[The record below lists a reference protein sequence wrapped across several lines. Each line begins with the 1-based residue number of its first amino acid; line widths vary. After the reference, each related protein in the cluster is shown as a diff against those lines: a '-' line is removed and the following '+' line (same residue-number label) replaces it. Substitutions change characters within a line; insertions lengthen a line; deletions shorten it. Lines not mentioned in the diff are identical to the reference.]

1 MYIPTNQERAEWL
14 KRWADGLLINPYNA
28 HMPKRYLNNIR
39 RRALEEAKTIESQPE
54 ETFEHSDVEESIM
67 PESFIELLAQPIEED

>member
-1 MYIPTNQERAEWL
+1 MHIPTNHERAAGL
-14 KRWADGLLINPYNA
+14 RRWADGLLVNPHNT

-39 RRALEEAKTIESQPE
+39 RRALEEARTIESEPE
-54 ETFEHSDVEESIM
+54 EAFENSDVEDSIV